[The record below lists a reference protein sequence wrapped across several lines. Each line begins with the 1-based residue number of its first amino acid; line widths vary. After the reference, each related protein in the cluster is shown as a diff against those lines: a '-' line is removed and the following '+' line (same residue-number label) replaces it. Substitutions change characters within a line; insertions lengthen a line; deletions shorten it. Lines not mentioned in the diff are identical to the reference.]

1 MAVSEV
7 PPSPSVLPRP
17 CHAFNPE
24 NSSPPS
30 SLLPRFSC
38 LQSILKRLLS
48 SDATPQGPF
57 WLLPR
62 QSHHDPFPCL
72 SPGSPLV
79 AGPGPYA
86 EKTPSKNQLNLI
98 KVILMRSMNCHSL
111 PPPKKILYFIQGQKK
126 GIFIEYWFKKVTSL

>member
-1 MAVSEV
+1 MAISEV

-17 CHAFNPE
+17 CHAFNQE

-57 WLLPR
+57 WLLAR

-72 SPGSPLV
+72 SPGSPSV
-79 AGPGPYA
+79 AGPGPYS

-98 KVILMRSMNCHSL
+98 KVVLMRSMNCHS
-111 PPPKKILYFIQGQKK
+111 PPKKNSLFYTTRPEERYF
-126 GIFIEYWFKKVTSL
+126 Y